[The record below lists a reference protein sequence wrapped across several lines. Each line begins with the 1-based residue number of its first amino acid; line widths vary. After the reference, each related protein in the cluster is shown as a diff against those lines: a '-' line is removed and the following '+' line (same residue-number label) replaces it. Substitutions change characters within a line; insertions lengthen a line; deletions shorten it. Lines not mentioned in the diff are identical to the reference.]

1 MTFVTKVHGIL
12 FIEVKKDTGGTNM
25 YKKLAA
31 VGMTVLL
38 VGALSACSFNDD
50 KDTSSNNGGEKT
62 SKSSSNSS
70 SSADSLQKKSFD
82 MSYEDA
88 INAFK
93 EKHNDA
99 EISSVELEKNL
110 GKYVYTVDGISND
123 NEYEMKFNA
132 ETKEQMSDETDRLD
146 AEDAGGVEKANEK
159 IDLDGIKTPQDAMD
173 KAVSEQAGDVTSWT
187 IERELDTTYYEVTVK
202 QDNNKYEI
210 KLNAKTL
217 EVLQT
222 EQDD

>member
-1 MTFVTKVHGIL
+1 
-12 FIEVKKDTGGTNM
+12 M

-31 VGMTVLL
+31 VGVTVLL
-38 VGALSACSFNDD
+38 VGALSACSFGDDD
-50 KDTSSNNGGEKT
+50 KDTSSNNGSKET
-62 SKSSSNSS
+62 TSSKSSTNNSS
-70 SSADSLQKKSFD
+70 TDSLQNKNFD

-88 INAFK
+88 VSAFK
-93 EKHNDA
+93 DKHSDA
-99 EISSVELEKNL
+99 EISGVELEKNL
-110 GKYVYTVDGISND
+110 GKYVYTIDGISND

-132 ETKEQMSDETDRLD
+132 ETKEQMSDETDKLD
-146 AEDAGGVEKANEK
+146 QEDAGGVEKENEK
-159 IDLDGIKTPQDAMD
+159 LNLDGIKTPKEAMD
-173 KAVSEQAGDVTSWT
+173 KAISSQAGDVTSWN

-202 QDNNKYEI
+202 QDNNKYDI

>member
-1 MTFVTKVHGIL
+1 
-12 FIEVKKDTGGTNM
+12 M
-25 YKKLAA
+25 YKKLAT
-31 VGMTVLL
+31 VGVAVLL

-50 KDTSSNNGGEKT
+50 KDTSSNTSKNET
-62 SKSSSNSS
+62 TSSKSSNNESS
-70 SSADSLQKKSFD
+70 SDSLQNKSFD

-93 EKHNDA
+93 DKHSDA
-99 EISSVELEKNL
+99 EISSVELEKSL
-110 GKYVYTVDGISND
+110 GKYVYKVDGISND
-123 NEYEMKFNA
+123 NEYEMKFDA
-132 ETKEQMSDETDRLD
+132 ETKEQLSDETDRLD
-146 AEDAGGVEKANEK
+146 REDAGGVEKENEK
-159 IDLDGIKTPQDAMD
+159 IDLNGIKTPKEAMD
-173 KAVSEQAGDVTSWT
+173 KAVSEQSGDVTSWK

-217 EVLQT
+217 DVLQT

>member
-1 MTFVTKVHGIL
+1 
-12 FIEVKKDTGGTNM
+12 M

-31 VGMTVLL
+31 IGVTVLL
-38 VGALSACSFNDD
+38 VGALSACSFGDDD
-50 KDTSSNNGGEKT
+50 KDTSSNNGSKET
-62 SKSSSNSS
+62 TSSKSSSNNSS
-70 SSADSLQKKSFD
+70 TDSLQNKNFD

-88 INAFK
+88 VSAFK
-93 EKHNDA
+93 DKHSDA
-99 EISSVELEKNL
+99 EISGVELEKNL
-110 GKYVYTVDGISND
+110 GKYVYTIDGISND

-132 ETKEQMSDETDRLD
+132 ETKEQMSDETDKLD
-146 AEDAGGVEKANEK
+146 QEDAGGVEKENEK
-159 IDLDGIKTPQDAMD
+159 LNLDGIKTPKEAMD
-173 KAVSEQAGDVTSWT
+173 KAISSQAGDVTSWN

-202 QDNNKYEI
+202 QDNNKYDI

>member
-1 MTFVTKVHGIL
+1 
-12 FIEVKKDTGGTNM
+12 M

-31 VGMTVLL
+31 VGVTVLL
-38 VGALSACSFNDD
+38 VGALSACSFGDDD
-50 KDTSSNNGGEKT
+50 KDTSSNNGSKET
-62 SKSSSNSS
+62 TSSKSSSNNSS
-70 SSADSLQKKSFD
+70 TDSLQNKNFD

-88 INAFK
+88 VSAFK
-93 EKHNDA
+93 DKHSDA
-99 EISSVELEKNL
+99 EISGVELEKNL

-123 NEYEMKFNA
+123 NEYKMKFNA
-132 ETKEQMSDETDRLD
+132 ETKEQMSDETDKLD
-146 AEDAGGVEKANEK
+146 QEDAGGVEKENEK
-159 IDLDGIKTPQDAMD
+159 LNLDGIKTPKEAMD
-173 KAVSEQAGDVTSWT
+173 KAISSQAGDVTSWN

-202 QDNNKYEI
+202 QDNNKYDI

>member
-1 MTFVTKVHGIL
+1 
-12 FIEVKKDTGGTNM
+12 M

-31 VGMTVLL
+31 VGVTVLL
-38 VGALSACSFNDD
+38 VGALSACSFGDDD
-50 KDTSSNNGGEKT
+50 KDTSSNNGSKET
-62 SKSSSNSS
+62 TSSKSSSNNSS
-70 SSADSLQKKSFD
+70 TDSLQNKNFD

-88 INAFK
+88 VSAFK
-93 EKHNDA
+93 DKHSDA
-99 EISSVELEKNL
+99 EISGVELEKNL
-110 GKYVYTVDGISND
+110 GKYVYTIEGISND

-132 ETKEQMSDETDRLD
+132 ETKEQMSDETDKLD
-146 AEDAGGVEKANEK
+146 QEDAGGVEKENEK
-159 IDLDGIKTPQDAMD
+159 LNLDGIKTPKEAMD
-173 KAVSEQAGDVTSWT
+173 KAISSQAGDVTSWN

-202 QDNNKYEI
+202 QANNKYDI

>member
-1 MTFVTKVHGIL
+1 
-12 FIEVKKDTGGTNM
+12 M

-31 VGMTVLL
+31 VGVTVLL
-38 VGALSACSFNDD
+38 VGALSACSFGDDD
-50 KDTSSNNGGEKT
+50 KDTSSNNGSKET
-62 SKSSSNSS
+62 TSSKSSSNNSS
-70 SSADSLQKKSFD
+70 TDSLQNKNFD

-88 INAFK
+88 VSAFK
-93 EKHNDA
+93 DKHSDA
-99 EISSVELEKNL
+99 EISGVELEKNL
-110 GKYVYTVDGISND
+110 GKYVYTIDGISND

-132 ETKEQMSDETDRLD
+132 ETKEQMSDETDKLD
-146 AEDAGGVEKANEK
+146 QEDAGGVEKENEK
-159 IDLDGIKTPQDAMD
+159 LNLNGIKTPKEAMD
-173 KAVSEQAGDVTSWT
+173 KAISSQAGDVTSWN

-202 QDNNKYEI
+202 QDNNKYDI

>member
-1 MTFVTKVHGIL
+1 MLNIRVIL
-12 FIEVKKDTGGTNM
+12 KKKQKNAQGETNM
-25 YKKLAA
+25 YKKLVT
-31 VGMTVLL
+31 VGVAVLL
-38 VGALSACSFNDD
+38 VGALSACGSNDD
-50 KDTSSNNGGEKT
+50 KDTSSNNSSKET
-62 SKSSSNSS
+62 TSSKSNNN
-70 SSADSLQKKSFD
+70 DNLQNKSFD

-93 EKHNDA
+93 DKHSDA

-110 GKYVYTVDGISND
+110 GKYVYKVDGISND

-132 ETKEQMSDETDRLD
+132 ETKEQLSDETDKLD
-146 AEDAGGVEKANEK
+146 REDAGGVEKENEK
-159 IDLDGIKTPQDAMD
+159 LSLDGIKTPKEAMD
-173 KAVSEQAGDVTSWT
+173 KAVTEQAGDVTSWK

-202 QDNNKYEI
+202 QDNKKYEI

-217 EVLQT
+217 DVLQT

>member
-1 MTFVTKVHGIL
+1 
-12 FIEVKKDTGGTNM
+12 
-25 YKKLAA
+25 
-31 VGMTVLL
+31 
-38 VGALSACSFNDD
+38 
-50 KDTSSNNGGEKT
+50 DTSSNNSKNET
-62 SKSSSNSS
+62 TSSKSSNNESS
-70 SSADSLQKKSFD
+70 SDSLQNKSFD

-93 EKHNDA
+93 DKHSDA
-99 EISSVELEKNL
+99 EIASVELEKSL
-110 GKYVYTVDGISND
+110 GKYVYKVDGISND

-132 ETKEQMSDETDRLD
+132 ETKEQLSDETDRLD
-146 AEDAGGVEKANEK
+146 REDAGGVEKENEK
-159 IDLDGIKTPQDAMD
+159 LSLDGIKSPKEAMD
-173 KAVSEQAGDVTSWT
+173 KAVSEQAGDVTSWK

-217 EVLQT
+217 DVLQT

>member
-1 MTFVTKVHGIL
+1 
-12 FIEVKKDTGGTNM
+12 M

-31 VGMTVLL
+31 VGVTVLL
-38 VGALSACSFNDD
+38 VGALSACSFGDDD
-50 KDTSSNNGGEKT
+50 KDTSSNNGSKET
-62 SKSSSNSS
+62 TSSKSSSNNSS
-70 SSADSLQKKSFD
+70 TDSLQNKNFD

-88 INAFK
+88 VSAFK
-93 EKHNDA
+93 DKHSDA
-99 EISSVELEKNL
+99 EISGVELEKNL
-110 GKYVYTVDGISND
+110 GKYVYTVYGISND

-132 ETKEQMSDETDRLD
+132 ETKEQMSDETDKLD
-146 AEDAGGVEKANEK
+146 QEDAGGVEKENEK
-159 IDLDGIKTPQDAMD
+159 LNLDGIKTPKEAMD
-173 KAVSEQAGDVTSWT
+173 KAISSQAGDVTSWN

-202 QDNNKYEI
+202 QDNNKYDI

>member
-1 MTFVTKVHGIL
+1 
-12 FIEVKKDTGGTNM
+12 M

-31 VGMTVLL
+31 VGVTVLL
-38 VGALSACSFNDD
+38 VGALSACSFGDDD
-50 KDTSSNNGGEKT
+50 KDTSSNNGSKET
-62 SKSSSNSS
+62 TSSKSSSNNSS
-70 SSADSLQKKSFD
+70 TDSLQNKNFD

-88 INAFK
+88 VGAFK
-93 EKHNDA
+93 DKHSDA
-99 EISSVELEKNL
+99 EISGVELEKNL
-110 GKYVYTVDGISND
+110 GKYVYTIEGISND

-132 ETKEQMSDETDRLD
+132 ETKEQMSDETDKLD
-146 AEDAGGVEKANEK
+146 QEDAGGVEKENEK
-159 IDLDGIKTPQDAMD
+159 LNLDGIKTPKEAMD
-173 KAVSEQAGDVTSWT
+173 KAISSQAGDVTSWN

-202 QDNNKYEI
+202 QDNNKYDI

>member
-1 MTFVTKVHGIL
+1 
-12 FIEVKKDTGGTNM
+12 M

-31 VGMTVLL
+31 VGVTVLL
-38 VGALSACSFNDD
+38 VGALSACSFGDDD
-50 KDTSSNNGGEKT
+50 KDTSSNNGSKET
-62 SKSSSNSS
+62 TSSKSRSNNSS
-70 SSADSLQKKSFD
+70 TDSLQNKNFD

-88 INAFK
+88 VSAFK
-93 EKHNDA
+93 DKHSDA
-99 EISSVELEKNL
+99 EISGVELEKNL
-110 GKYVYTVDGISND
+110 GKYVYTIDGISND

-132 ETKEQMSDETDRLD
+132 ETKEQMSDETDKLD
-146 AEDAGGVEKANEK
+146 QEDAGGVEKENEK
-159 IDLDGIKTPQDAMD
+159 LNLDGIKTPKEAMD
-173 KAVSEQAGDVTSWT
+173 KAISSQAGDVTSWN

-202 QDNNKYEI
+202 QDNNKYDI

>member
-1 MTFVTKVHGIL
+1 
-12 FIEVKKDTGGTNM
+12 M

-31 VGMTVLL
+31 VGVTVLL
-38 VGALSACSFNDD
+38 VGALSACSFGDDD
-50 KDTSSNNGGEKT
+50 KDTSSNNGSKET
-62 SKSSSNSS
+62 TSSKSSSNNSS
-70 SSADSLQKKSFD
+70 TDSLQNKNFD

-88 INAFK
+88 VSAFK
-93 EKHNDA
+93 DKHSDA
-99 EISSVELEKNL
+99 EISGVELEKNL
-110 GKYVYTVDGISND
+110 GKYVYTIDGISND

-146 AEDAGGVEKANEK
+146 QEDAGGVEKENEK
-159 IDLDGIKTPQDAMD
+159 LNLDGIKTPKEAMD
-173 KAVSEQAGDVTSWT
+173 KAISSQAGDVTSWN

-202 QDNNKYEI
+202 QDNNKYDI

>member
-1 MTFVTKVHGIL
+1 
-12 FIEVKKDTGGTNM
+12 M
-25 YKKLAA
+25 YKKLTA
-31 VGMTVLL
+31 VGVTVLL
-38 VGALSACSFNDD
+38 VGALSACSFGDDD
-50 KDTSSNNGGEKT
+50 KDTSSNNGSKET
-62 SKSSSNSS
+62 TSSKSSNSNSS
-70 SSADSLQKKSFD
+70 TDSLQNKNFD

-88 INAFK
+88 VSAFQD
-93 EKHNDA
+93 KHSDA
-99 EISSVELEKNL
+99 EISGVELEKNL

-132 ETKEQMSDETDRLD
+132 ETKEQMSDETDKLD
-146 AEDAGGVEKANEK
+146 QEDAGGVEKENEK
-159 IDLDGIKTPQDAMD
+159 LNLDGIKTPKEAME
-173 KAVSEQAGDVTSWT
+173 KAISSQAGDVTSWN

-202 QDNNKYEI
+202 QGNNKYDI

>member
-1 MTFVTKVHGIL
+1 
-12 FIEVKKDTGGTNM
+12 M
-25 YKKLAA
+25 YKKLAT

-38 VGALSACSFNDD
+38 VGALSACSFGDD
-50 KDTSSNNGGEKT
+50 NNSSSNNSNEE
-62 SKSSSNSS
+62 SSSTSNGETSNNNGNENSS
-70 SSADSLQKKSFD
+70 SSESLQKKSFD

-88 INAFK
+88 VKAFK
-93 EKHNDA
+93 EKHSDA
-99 EISSVELEKNL
+99 EVSSVELEKSL
-110 GKYVYTVDGISND
+110 GKYVYTVDGIADD

-132 ETKEQMSDETDRLD
+132 DTKEQLSDETDRLD
-146 AEDAGGVEKANEK
+146 AEDAGGVEKANEML
-159 IDLDGIKTPQDAMD
+159 DLDGIKTPQEAMD

>member
-1 MTFVTKVHGIL
+1 
-12 FIEVKKDTGGTNM
+12 M

-31 VGMTVLL
+31 VGVTVLL
-38 VGALSACSFNDD
+38 VGALSACSFGDDD
-50 KDTSSNNGGEKT
+50 KDTSSNNGSKET
-62 SKSSSNSS
+62 TSSKSSSNNSTT
-70 SSADSLQKKSFD
+70 DSLQNKNFD

-88 INAFK
+88 VSAFK
-93 EKHNDA
+93 DKHSDA
-99 EISSVELEKNL
+99 EISGVELEKNL
-110 GKYVYTVDGISND
+110 GKYVYTIDGISND

-132 ETKEQMSDETDRLD
+132 ETKEQMSDETDKLD
-146 AEDAGGVEKANEK
+146 QEDAGGVEKENEK
-159 IDLDGIKTPQDAMD
+159 LNLDGIKTPKEAMD
-173 KAVSEQAGDVTSWT
+173 KAISSQAGDVTSWN

-202 QDNNKYEI
+202 QDNNKYDI

>member
-1 MTFVTKVHGIL
+1 
-12 FIEVKKDTGGTNM
+12 M

-31 VGMTVLL
+31 VGVTVLL
-38 VGALSACSFNDD
+38 VGALSACSFGDDD
-50 KDTSSNNGGEKT
+50 KDTSSNNGNKET
-62 SKSSSNSS
+62 TSSKSSSNNSS
-70 SSADSLQKKSFD
+70 TDSLQNKNFD

-88 INAFK
+88 VSAFK
-93 EKHNDA
+93 DKHSDA
-99 EISSVELEKNL
+99 EISGVELEKNL
-110 GKYVYTVDGISND
+110 GKYVYTIDGISND

-132 ETKEQMSDETDRLD
+132 ETKEQMSDETDKLD
-146 AEDAGGVEKANEK
+146 QEDAGGVEKENEK
-159 IDLDGIKTPQDAMD
+159 LNLNGIKTPKEAMD
-173 KAVSEQAGDVTSWT
+173 KAISSQAGDVTSWN

-202 QDNNKYEI
+202 QDNNKYDI

>member
-1 MTFVTKVHGIL
+1 
-12 FIEVKKDTGGTNM
+12 M
-25 YKKLAA
+25 YRKLAT

-38 VGALSACSFNDD
+38 VGALSACRFNDD
-50 KDTSSNNGGEKT
+50 KDTSSNNSSNET
-62 SKSSSNSS
+62 TSSKSSNNESS
-70 SSADSLQKKSFD
+70 SDSLQNKSFD

-93 EKHNDA
+93 DKHSDA
-99 EISSVELEKNL
+99 EISSVELEKSL
-110 GKYVYTVDGISND
+110 GKYVYKVDGISND

-132 ETKEQMSDETDRLD
+132 ETKEQLSDETDRLD
-146 AEDAGGVEKANEK
+146 REDAGGVEKENEK
-159 IDLDGIKTPQDAMD
+159 LSLDGIKSPKEAMD
-173 KAVSEQAGDVTSWT
+173 KAVSEQAGDVTSWK

-217 EVLQT
+217 EILQT

>member
-1 MTFVTKVHGIL
+1 
-12 FIEVKKDTGGTNM
+12 M

-31 VGMTVLL
+31 VGVTVLL
-38 VGALSACSFNDD
+38 VGALSACSFGDDD
-50 KDTSSNNGGEKT
+50 KDTSSNNSSKET
-62 SKSSSNSS
+62 TSSKSSSNNSS
-70 SSADSLQKKSFD
+70 TDSLQNKNFD

-88 INAFK
+88 VSAFK
-93 EKHNDA
+93 DKHSDA
-99 EISSVELEKNL
+99 EISGVELEKNL
-110 GKYVYTVDGISND
+110 GKYVYTIEGISND

-132 ETKEQMSDETDRLD
+132 ETKEQMSDETDKLD
-146 AEDAGGVEKANEK
+146 QEDAGGVEKENEK
-159 IDLDGIKTPQDAMD
+159 LNLDGIKTPKEAMD
-173 KAVSEQAGDVTSWT
+173 KAISSQAGDVTSWN

-202 QDNNKYEI
+202 QDNNKYDI

>member
-1 MTFVTKVHGIL
+1 
-12 FIEVKKDTGGTNM
+12 M

-31 VGMTVLL
+31 VGVTVLL
-38 VGALSACSFNDD
+38 VGALSACSFGDDD
-50 KDTSSNNGGEKT
+50 KDTSSNNGSKET
-62 SKSSSNSS
+62 TSSKSSSNNSS
-70 SSADSLQKKSFD
+70 TDSLQNKNFE

-88 INAFK
+88 VSAFK
-93 EKHNDA
+93 DKHSDA
-99 EISSVELEKNL
+99 EISGVELEKNL
-110 GKYVYTVDGISND
+110 GKYVYTVEGISND

-132 ETKEQMSDETDRLD
+132 ETKEQMSDETDKLD
-146 AEDAGGVEKANEK
+146 QEDAGGVEKENEK
-159 IDLDGIKTPQDAMD
+159 LNLNGIKTPKEAMD
-173 KAVSEQAGDVTSWT
+173 KAISSQAGDVTSWN

-202 QDNNKYEI
+202 QDNNKYDI

>member
-1 MTFVTKVHGIL
+1 
-12 FIEVKKDTGGTNM
+12 M
-25 YKKLAA
+25 YKKLAT
-31 VGMTVLL
+31 VGVAVLL

-50 KDTSSNNGGEKT
+50 KDKSSNNSKNET
-62 SKSSSNSS
+62 TSSKSSNNESS
-70 SSADSLQKKSFD
+70 SDSLQNKSFD

-93 EKHNDA
+93 DKHSDA
-99 EISSVELEKNL
+99 EISSVELEKSL
-110 GKYVYTVDGISND
+110 GKYVYKVDGISND
-123 NEYEMKFNA
+123 NEYEMKFDA
-132 ETKEQMSDETDRLD
+132 ETKEQLSDETDRLD
-146 AEDAGGVEKANEK
+146 REDAGGVEKENEK
-159 IDLDGIKTPQDAMD
+159 IDLNGIKTPKEAMD
-173 KAVSEQAGDVTSWT
+173 KAVSEQSGDVTSWK

-217 EVLQT
+217 DVLQT

>member
-1 MTFVTKVHGIL
+1 
-12 FIEVKKDTGGTNM
+12 M

-31 VGMTVLL
+31 VGVTVLL
-38 VGALSACSFNDD
+38 VGALSACSFGDDD
-50 KDTSSNNGGEKT
+50 KDTSSNNGSKET
-62 SKSSSNSS
+62 TSSKSSSNNSS
-70 SSADSLQKKSFD
+70 TDSLQNQNFD

-88 INAFK
+88 VSAFK
-93 EKHNDA
+93 DKHSDA
-99 EISSVELEKNL
+99 EISGVELEKNL

-132 ETKEQMSDETDRLD
+132 ETKEQMSDETDKLD
-146 AEDAGGVEKANEK
+146 QEDAGGVEKENEK
-159 IDLDGIKTPQDAMD
+159 LNLDGIKTPKEAMD
-173 KAVSEQAGDVTSWT
+173 KAISSQAGDVTSWN

-202 QDNNKYEI
+202 QDNNKYDI